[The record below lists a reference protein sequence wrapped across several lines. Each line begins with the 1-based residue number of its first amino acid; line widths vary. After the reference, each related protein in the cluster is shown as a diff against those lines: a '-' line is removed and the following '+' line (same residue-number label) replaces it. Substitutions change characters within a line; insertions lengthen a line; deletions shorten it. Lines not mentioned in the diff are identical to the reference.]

1 MRILIEASGGLT
13 SGYLIEAIRSSGN
26 ECVASD
32 INENCFARYIAND
45 FIQMPPVTKKGYW
58 EDISTILKSN
68 KIDLVIPSL
77 DETLLDW
84 AEKKD
89 LLRKDSVEVII
100 SKKETVDIFQDKWKT
115 YSFFK
120 EKNIPTPRTSLK
132 QEYPLIK
139 PKRGR
144 GGKGVEIINKSV
156 SMEGKIS
163 QEIAKGDEY
172 TIDVFCDV
180 HSKPIYIVPRKRIN
194 VREGKSIEGVV
205 EKNDLIESWVNTICK
220 NIDFLGPINIQCF
233 LEREKIL
240 FTEVNP
246 RLGGGTA
253 LGFAA
258 TENWIEL
265 IESNLLKKK
274 TINPVPIKYGMKMKR
289 FYAEVFV

>member
-1 MRILIEASGGLT
+1 
-13 SGYLIEAIRSSGN
+13 
-26 ECVASD
+26 
-32 INENCFARYIAND
+32 
-45 FIQMPPVTKKGYW
+45 MPPVTKKGYW

-144 GGKGVEIINKSV
+144 GGK
-156 SMEGKIS
+156 
-163 QEIAKGDEY
+163 Y
-172 TIDVFCDV
+172 
-180 HSKPIYIVPRKRIN
+180 
-194 VREGKSIEGVV
+194 
-205 EKNDLIESWVNTICK
+205 
-220 NIDFLGPINIQCF
+220 
-233 LEREKIL
+233 
-240 FTEVNP
+240 
-246 RLGGGTA
+246 
-253 LGFAA
+253 GF
-258 TENWIEL
+258 
-265 IESNLLKKK
+265 
-274 TINPVPIKYGMKMKR
+274 
-289 FYAEVFV
+289 F

>member
-115 YSFFK
+115 
-120 EKNIPTPRTSLK
+120 
-132 QEYPLIK
+132 
-139 PKRGR
+139 
-144 GGKGVEIINKSV
+144 
-156 SMEGKIS
+156 
-163 QEIAKGDEY
+163 
-172 TIDVFCDV
+172 
-180 HSKPIYIVPRKRIN
+180 
-194 VREGKSIEGVV
+194 
-205 EKNDLIESWVNTICK
+205 
-220 NIDFLGPINIQCF
+220 
-233 LEREKIL
+233 
-240 FTEVNP
+240 
-246 RLGGGTA
+246 
-253 LGFAA
+253 
-258 TENWIEL
+258 
-265 IESNLLKKK
+265 
-274 TINPVPIKYGMKMKR
+274 
-289 FYAEVFV
+289 